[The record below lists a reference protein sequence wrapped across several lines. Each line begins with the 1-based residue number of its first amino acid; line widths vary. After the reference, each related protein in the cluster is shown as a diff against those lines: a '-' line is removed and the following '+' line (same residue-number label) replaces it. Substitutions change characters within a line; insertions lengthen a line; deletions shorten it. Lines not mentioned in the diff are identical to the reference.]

1 MLLVFAL
8 SRQKGFCQH
17 HHHYKLVMILDLM
30 VLTMMAVVMEVVMVI
45 MVVAIVV
52 VVVVVVVVVAYLWCL
67 WFAMIV
73 MVVRISQQRHPCH
86 ALGAKESLTARRIPK
101 CHILKLI
108 GSVASFAQSLK
119 IESFHMMNDSFHLN
133 E

>member
-52 VVVVVVVVVAYLWCL
+52 VVVVAYLWCL

-86 ALGAKESLTARRIPK
+86 ALGAKESLTARRIQI
-101 CHILKLI
+101 CHFLKLI
-108 GSVASFAQSLK
+108 VASSAQSPR
-119 IESFHMMNDSFHLN
+119 IESFHMMNDSFHLID
-133 E
+133 

>member
-1 MLLVFAL
+1 MLLLFAL
-8 SRQKGFCQH
+8 SRQKGFCQNH
-17 HHHYKLVMILDLM
+17 HHFKLVMILDLM

-45 MVVAIVV
+45 MVVAIV

-86 ALGAKESLTARRIPK
+86 ALGAKESLTARRIQI
-101 CHILKLI
+101 CHFLKLI
-108 GSVASFAQSLK
+108 VASSAQSPR
-119 IESFHMMNDSFHLN
+119 IESFHMMNDSFHLID
-133 E
+133 

>member
-17 HHHYKLVMILDLM
+17 HHHFKLAIILDLM

-52 VVVVVVVVVAYLWCL
+52 VVVVAYLWCL
-67 WFAMIV
+67 WFSMIV

-119 IESFHMMNDSFHLN
+119 IKSFHMMNDSFH
-133 E
+133 

>member
-45 MVVAIVV
+45 MVVAVV
-52 VVVVVVVVVAYLWCL
+52 VIVVVVAYLWCL
-67 WFAMIV
+67 WFSMIV

-86 ALGAKESLTARRIPK
+86 ALGAKESLTARRIQIY
-101 CHILKLI
+101 HFLKLI
-108 GSVASFAQSLK
+108 VASFAQSPR

-133 E
+133 

>member
-1 MLLVFAL
+1 MLLLFAL
-8 SRQKGFCQH
+8 SRQKGFCQNH
-17 HHHYKLVMILDLM
+17 HHFKLVMILDLM

-45 MVVAIVV
+45 MVVAI

>member
-45 MVVAIVV
+45 MVVAI
-52 VVVVVVVVVAYLWCL
+52 VVVVVVVVAYLWCL